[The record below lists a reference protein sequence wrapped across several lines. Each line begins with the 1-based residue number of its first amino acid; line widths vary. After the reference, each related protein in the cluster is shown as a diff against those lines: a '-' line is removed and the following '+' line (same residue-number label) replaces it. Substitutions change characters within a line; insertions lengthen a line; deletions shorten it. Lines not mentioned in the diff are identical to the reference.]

1 VFTTGLARYG
11 LGLIV
16 CLLLSLIAGIVF
28 SLPGIRL
35 PAQAESIWQYGV
47 WILILIATSGLH
59 SICGS
64 FVRAE
69 EKLRIYAITGILNT
83 VCNVLLM
90 VLFLKFLGLGI
101 GGYMLA
107 VIIAD
112 LISVLFLAISAK
124 LWRVL

>member
-1 VFTTGLARYG
+1 M
-11 LGLIV
+11 
-16 CLLLSLIAGIVF
+16 
-28 SLPGIRL
+28 
-35 PAQAESIWQYGV
+35 
-47 WILILIATSGLH
+47 
-59 SICGS
+59 
-64 FVRAE
+64 
-69 EKLRIYAITGILNT
+69 RIYAITGILNT

>member
-1 VFTTGLARYG
+1 M
-11 LGLIV
+11 
-16 CLLLSLIAGIVF
+16 F

-59 SICGS
+59 SICGF

-112 LISVLFLAISAK
+112 LISGLFLAVSAK

>member
-1 VFTTGLARYG
+1 M
-11 LGLIV
+11 
-16 CLLLSLIAGIVF
+16 
-28 SLPGIRL
+28 
-35 PAQAESIWQYGV
+35 
-47 WILILIATSGLH
+47 
-59 SICGS
+59 
-64 FVRAE
+64 
-69 EKLRIYAITGILNT
+69 RIYAITGILNT

-112 LISVLFLAISAK
+112 LISGLFLAVSAK